1 MATLLA
7 DTCRALDKA
16 DYRILRL
23 LDRLLPQYEYVPVE
37 VIERRTKVPPKV
49 LARRLDKL
57 HKLKVIAR
65 SPAPR
70 LGYRLTYLGLD
81 CLAIRTLVDRNI
93 ITHLGPQIGMGK
105 ESEIYLAKNAE
116 GNVVAL
122 KLYKI
127 GRVSFQKVVRV
138 RDYLADEVNWLLRSK
153 VAAEREYKALLDL
166 RKYTKYVPEVYGW
179 NRHAVVT
186 EFINGIELYRYREA
200 KDPLGMLQRI
210 LEVVRIAYN
219 DVGIVHGD
227 LSEYNVIVDVESGEI
242 PYIIDWPQYVYRDD
256 PRSIELLRRDTYY
269 IIKFFKRRYG
279 VELDVDRAL
288 RYVKGETDGI

>member
-7 DTCRALDKA
+7 NTCKSLDKT

-23 LDRLLPQYEYVPVE
+23 LDRLLAQYEYVPVE
-37 VIERRTKVPPKV
+37 IIEKRTKIPPKV
-49 LARRLDKL
+49 LAKRLDKL
-57 HKLKVIAR
+57 HKIKVIAR

-81 CLAIRTLVDRNI
+81 CLAIRTLVDRNV

-116 GNVVAL
+116 ERVVAL

-138 RDYLADEVNWLLRSK
+138 RDYLTDEVNWLIRSK

-166 RKYTKYVPEVYGW
+166 SKYTRYVPKAFGW

-186 EFINGIELYRYREA
+186 EFINGVELYRYREA
-200 KDPLGMLQRI
+200 SDPLNMLRKI
-210 LEVVRIAYN
+210 LEVIRVAYN

-227 LSEYNVIVDVESGEI
+227 LSEYNIIVDVEAGEI

-256 PRSIELLRRDTYY
+256 PRAPALLRRDTNYVV
-269 IIKFFKRRYG
+269 KFFKRRYG
-279 VELDVDRAL
+279 VELDVEQAL
-288 RYVKGETDGI
+288 RYVKGETDEI

>member
-1 MATLLA
+1 MTTPLA
-7 DTCRALDKA
+7 NTCRSLDKA

-23 LDRLLPQYEYVPVE
+23 LDRLLAQYEYVPVE
-37 VIERRTKVPPKV
+37 IIERRTKIPPKV
-49 LARRLDKL
+49 LAKRLDKM

-70 LGYRLTYLGLD
+70 PGYRLTYLGLD
-81 CLAIRTLVDRNI
+81 CLAIRTLVDRNVV
-93 ITHLGPQIGMGK
+93 THLGPQIGMGK

-116 GNVVAL
+116 EKVVAL

-138 RDYLADEVNWLLRSK
+138 RDYLTDEVNWLIRSK

-166 RKYTKYVPEVYGW
+166 RKYTRYVPEAFGW

-186 EFINGIELYRYREA
+186 EFINGVELYRYREA
-200 KDPLGMLQRI
+200 NDPLSILQKI
-210 LEVVRIAYN
+210 LEVIRVAYN

-227 LSEYNVIVDVESGEI
+227 LSEYNVIVDVEAGEI

-256 PRSIELLRRDTYY
+256 PRAPKLLRRDTHYVV
-269 IIKFFKRRYG
+269 KFFKRRYG
-279 VELDVDRAL
+279 VELDVDQAL
-288 RYVKGETDGI
+288 RYVKGETDEI

>member
-1 MATLLA
+1 MTTLLV
-7 DTCRALDKA
+7 DTCKSLDRA
-16 DYRILRL
+16 DYRVLRL
-23 LDRLLPQYEYVPVE
+23 LDMLLPQYEYVPVE
-37 VIERRTKVPPKV
+37 IIERRTKLPPKI
-49 LARRLDKL
+49 LAKRLDKM

-65 SPAPR
+65 SPTPR

-81 CLAIRTLVDRNI
+81 CLAIRTLVERNV

-116 GNVVAL
+116 ERVVTL

-138 RDYLADEVNWLLRSK
+138 RDYLTDEVNWLIRSK

-166 RKYTKYVPEVYGW
+166 RKYTRYVPEAYGW

-186 EFINGIELYRYREA
+186 EFINGVELYRYREA
-200 KDPLGMLQRI
+200 ADPLGMLRKI
-210 LEVVRIAYN
+210 LEVIRVAYN

-227 LSEYNVIVDVESGEI
+227 LSEYNVIVDVEAGEV

-256 PRSIELLRRDTYY
+256 PRAQELLRRDAHYVV
-269 IIKFFKRRYG
+269 KFFKRRYG
-279 VELDVDRAL
+279 VELDVDQAL
-288 RYVKGETDGI
+288 RYVKGEADEI

>member
-1 MATLLA
+1 MTTLLA
-7 DTCRALDKA
+7 NTCRSLDKA

-23 LDRLLPQYEYVPVE
+23 LDRLLAQYEYVPVE
-37 VIERRTKVPPKV
+37 IIERRTKIPPKV
-49 LARRLDKL
+49 LAKRLDKM

-81 CLAIRTLVDRNI
+81 CLTIRTLVDRNV

-116 GNVVAL
+116 ERIVAL

-138 RDYLADEVNWLLRSK
+138 RDYLTDEVNWLIRSK

-166 RKYTKYVPEVYGW
+166 RKYTRYVPEAFGW

-200 KDPLGMLQRI
+200 NDPLNMLRKI
-210 LEVVRIAYN
+210 LEVIRVAYN
-219 DVGIVHGD
+219 NVGIVHGD
-227 LSEYNVIVDVESGEI
+227 LSEYNVIVDVEAGEI

-256 PRSIELLRRDTYY
+256 PRAPELLRRDTHYVV
-269 IIKFFKRRYG
+269 KFFKRRYG
-279 VELDVDRAL
+279 VELDVDQAL
-288 RYVKGETDGI
+288 RYVKGETDEI

>member
-1 MATLLA
+1 MTTLLA
-7 DTCRALDKA
+7 DTCRSLDKV

-23 LDRLLPQYEYVPVE
+23 LDRLLSQYEYVPVE
-37 VIERRTKVPPKV
+37 IIERRTKIPPKV
-49 LARRLDKL
+49 LAKRLDKM

-70 LGYRLTYLGLD
+70 LGYRLTYMGLD
-81 CLAIRTLVDRNI
+81 CLAIRTLVDRNV

-116 GNVVAL
+116 DKVVAL

-138 RDYLADEVNWLLRSK
+138 RDYLTDEVNWLIRSK

-166 RKYTKYVPEVYGW
+166 KKYTKYVPEAFGW

-186 EFINGIELYRYREA
+186 EFINGVELYRYREA
-200 KDPLGMLQRI
+200 SDPLNILQKI
-210 LEVVRIAYN
+210 LEVIRVAYN

-227 LSEYNVIVDVESGEI
+227 LSEYNVVVDVEAGEI

-256 PRSIELLRRDTYY
+256 PRAPELLRRDTHYVV
-269 IIKFFKRRYG
+269 KFFKRRYG

-288 RYVKGETDGI
+288 RYVKGETDEI